1 MDSETTGPSS
11 SSKANLQVEAGETVM
26 LTPDSSRFRYLY
38 RQVRPRSID
47 EVRTHLGLSKEAT
60 KIAKQRQCCQSAE
73 LPSVLVTPEDLE
85 SEDSAT
91 RFRARTAA
99 YQVASAYVRSPEPAN
114 LSHWTSVLNRFLE
127 MTKAIIHVVE
137 LYDIDVANG
146 GTLIISAN
154 TQAVYAHDV
163 RIHGSGRVICQGSV
177 TFHINSLEGRL
188 PSRIPVNTSVFS
200 RA

>member
-1 MDSETTGPSS
+1 MESETTSAGNAGRPS
-11 SSKANLQVEAGETVM
+11 LQVEPGETV
-26 LTPDSSRFRYLY
+26 LLSPDSSRFRYLY

-60 KIAKQRQCCQSAE
+60 KIAKQRQCCQPTSIPA
-73 LPSVLVTPEDLE
+73 VLVTPEDLE
-85 SEDSAT
+85 SKDPVT
-91 RFRARTAA
+91 RFRARSAA
-99 YQVASAYVRSPEPAN
+99 YQVASMYVRSAEPAN

-127 MTKAIIHVVE
+127 MTKSVIHFVE

-154 TQAVYAHDV
+154 TQAVYARDV
-163 RIHGSGRVICQGSV
+163 RIHGNGRIVCQGNV
-177 TFHINSLEGRL
+177 TFHINSLEGRI
-188 PSRIPVNTSVFS
+188 PSATVNPAVLT